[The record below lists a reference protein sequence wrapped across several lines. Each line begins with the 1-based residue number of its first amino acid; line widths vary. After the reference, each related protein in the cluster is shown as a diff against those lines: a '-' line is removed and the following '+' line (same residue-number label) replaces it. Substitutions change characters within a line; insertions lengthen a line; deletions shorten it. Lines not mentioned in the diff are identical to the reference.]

1 MRLAQ
6 RIRCSIRTLIRI
18 TLLQNRAVKTAIG
31 LQEFWPNAS
40 QTGKN
45 FYDIDT
51 VADFWNFL
59 TPFANVV
66 LSNSFPDQPGFFYRY
81 FRILG
86 LVRLRQVR
94 VQKVKASTHTHKHS
108 LTRAHKN
115 NHTHTHTHTHTQNT
129 HATHTHT
136 HTHAHSIKFSAISE
150 ASARRSLQAFLNFG
164 MCTSDMNFLVCRIRA
179 KYQKSCH
186 HMSTIAT
193 LRFQMK

>member
-6 RIRCSIRTLIRI
+6 RIRCSIRALIRI

-94 VQKVKASTHTHKHS
+94 VQKVKASTHTHTNILSHENTRNPHPHPQPKH
-108 LTRAHKN
+108 TR
-115 NHTHTHTHTHTQNT
+115 HTHTHTHLRIQVNFLRSQRHQ
-129 HATHTHT
+129 
-136 HTHAHSIKFSAISE
+136 
-150 ASARRSLQAFLNFG
+150 SARRSLQAFLNFG

>member
-1 MRLAQ
+1 MQLAQ
-6 RIRCSIRTLIRI
+6 RIRCSIRALIRI

-94 VQKVKASTHTHKHS
+94 VQKVKAP
-108 LTRAHKN
+108 
-115 NHTHTHTHTHTQNT
+115 THTHTNILSHKHIKHPHPHPNTHPHPHPHPHPHQHPKHTRHTHTRT
-129 HATHTHT
+129 C
-136 HTHAHSIKFSAISE
+136 
-150 ASARRSLQAFLNFG
+150 AF
-164 MCTSDMNFLVCRIRA
+164 
-179 KYQKSCH
+179 K
-186 HMSTIAT
+186 
-193 LRFQMK
+193 